1 MVFHLMISSR
11 VRQDQAGKV
20 VVIGRAE
27 GSGFWSFFPGK
38 RVEVYGGGRSW
49 SHDQKCGHV
58 EINAC
63 T

>member
-27 GSGFWSFFPGK
+27 GTGVWSFFPG
-38 RVEVYGGGRSW
+38 GREG
-49 SHDQKCGHV
+49 DV
-58 EINAC
+58 RR
-63 T
+63 